1 MRDDK
6 EVMENPYLQS
16 PDLQCGGLFWAA
28 GHSPNHAAL
37 ATRKTCQN
45 DEFPDSFAPLTTLQA
60 SHISPRR
67 SSGYRAIL
75 LALLAVEPLIAQLP
89 LMTRTLPGPGP
100 SFLARHDELMG
111 DRGPLYMAETPN

>member
-16 PDLQCGGLFWAA
+16 RVWAGRGG
-28 GHSPNHAAL
+28 GTL
-37 ATRKTCQN
+37 AQSWRLGNAKTCQN
-45 DEFPDSFAPLTTLQA
+45 DEFPDSFAPLTTLWA

-75 LALLAVEPLIAQLP
+75 LVLLAVEPRIADLPVMMRKIPNWDLI
-89 LMTRTLPGPGP
+89 
-100 SFLARHDELMG
+100 LARHDELIG
-111 DRGPLYMAETPN
+111 SLGQLMAETPN